1 MVLMSPIP
9 FWTRRKNAL
18 LVLKGLLKV
27 YRRCSWISNG
37 KCYDK
42 NSHCCNFLISS
53 LWDLWTKVSIII
65 LEIFSFSS
73 GSKLFLESLLI
84 KLVDSF
90 RSSFYILIPS
100 PFPSTILK
108 GSAWRASNP
117 ILNLP
122 KPDISCESK
131 LIFERPP
138 PRKGN
143 RGFVA
148 VWWRLLSNWQTK
160 SFFCLWTCVNM

>member
-1 MVLMSPIP
+1 MSPIP
-9 FWTRRKNAL
+9 FWTRSKNL
-18 LVLKGLLKV
+18 HLW
-27 YRRCSWISNG
+27 CG
-37 KCYDK
+37 KAFLRFIIDAPDSVMENCYDK

-53 LWDLWTKVSIII
+53 LWDLWTKVSIIV
-65 LEIFSFSS
+65 LEIVSFSS

-84 KLVDSF
+84 KLVESF
-90 RSSFYILIPS
+90 RSSFYILIPFS
-100 PFPSTILK
+100 LPSTILK

-148 VWWRLLSNWQTK
+148 VWWRLLSNLETK
-160 SFFCLWTCVNM
+160 KFFCLWTCVNV